1 MRHRKDHRKLGRK
14 IGPRIA
20 LMRSLTRALILY
32 GRIKTTVAK
41 AKEARRY
48 AEKLVTIA
56 KKGVGGDPI
65 KRVNAIRRALSM
77 LPDKPVIKKL
87 FDVVVPL
94 LEDRN
99 GGYTRIVHLPTPRLG
114 DKAEQAFLEFVV
126 PIPRTKESG
135 EVE

>member
-20 LMRSLTRALILY
+20 LMRSLTRALILH
-32 GRIKTTVAK
+32 GRIKTTLAK

-56 KKGVGGDPI
+56 KKGVGDDPI
-65 KRVNAIRRALSM
+65 KRMNAMRRALAM

-94 LEDRN
+94 LEERN
-99 GGYTRIVHLPTPRLG
+99 SGYTRIVHLPTPRLG
-114 DKAEQAFLEFVV
+114 DRAEQAFLEFVV

-135 EVE
+135 ELE